1 MSGLDGNNQHSNQ
14 GNLGQQQSG
23 QQVGLG
29 EQPTKSASPVMTATK
44 AQADDATFRIVGD
57 AGALFGALALA
68 QGAFLPIT
76 KNRTVTVRP
85 RDKPAYTFDYATLD
99 QVLAACV
106 PALSANGLALLQP
119 FYHGPN
125 GLEIRTILAHSSG
138 ARLESVT
145 ELPKT
150 ENIQGAGSALT
161 YLKRYQVQAILGVS
175 SEEDDDGNAADGNQV
190 QNSQPRDRSKP
201 PAPPNR
207 PQQSAASTKAPSKP
221 QDAPKPQPSAP
232 SPPPVETPLQGNL
245 ESATELLPTAD
256 HLAEMKSLF
265 QALQFKGAG
274 AIALVKAMTGKEHTA
289 INDADCL
296 AVSGLLG
303 AAKEA
308 KWNAEQVALLL
319 AEPGMCEPGAA
330 LKALLAEESFVAGS

>member
-1 MSGLDGNNQHSNQ
+1 MNDARELERGFEDEAGRASDAP
-14 GNLGQQQSG
+14 
-23 QQVGLG
+23 
-29 EQPTKSASPVMTATK
+29 EPKRTASPVMTATK
-44 AQADDATFRIVGD
+44 AQAEDSTFRIIGD
-57 AGALFGALALA
+57 AGPLFGALALA
-68 QGAFLPIT
+68 QGAFQPIT

-190 QNSQPRDRSKP
+190 QAMTPRDRSKP
-201 PAPPNR
+201 AAPP
-207 PQQSAASTKAPSKP
+207 QAKAPGKP
-221 QDAPKPQPSAP
+221 KEAA
-232 SPPPVETPLQGNL
+232 SPPPAPTRQAPAQ
-245 ESATELLPTAD
+245 SAPQPKSEPPPAPTELLATAD
-256 HLAEMKSLF
+256 KLAEMKSLLV
-265 QALQFKGAG
+265 ALQFKGTPAKELIG
-274 AIALVKAMTGKEHTA
+274 LVTGKNHAVVNNADVDQVISVLQKAFDSKWDADRLMLLIRETSDPATAIAAIEEETAAM
-289 INDADCL
+289 
-296 AVSGLLG
+296 G
-303 AAKEA
+303 A
-308 KWNAEQVALLL
+308 
-319 AEPGMCEPGAA
+319 
-330 LKALLAEESFVAGS
+330 S

>member
-1 MSGLDGNNQHSNQ
+1 MNDLNQDHNNQAM
-14 GNLGQQQSG
+14 GQAQQH
-23 QQVGLG
+23 VGLG
-29 EQPTKSASPVMTATK
+29 EQERKTASPVMTPTK
-44 AQADDATFRIVGD
+44 AQAEDATFRIVGD
-57 AGALFGALALA
+57 AGALFGALAAA

-175 SEEDDDGNAADGNQV
+175 SEEDDDGNAADGNKV
-190 QNSQPRDRSKP
+190 EAMSPRSR
-201 PAPPNR
+201 PAPPPKPAAAPATTPRKPPER
-207 PQQSAASTKAPSKP
+207 PQAASVPP
-221 QDAPKPQPSAP
+221 DEPKPQPAP
-232 SPPPVETPLQGNL
+232 QTQAQPKSEPPPAP
-245 ESATELLPTAD
+245 TELLATAD
-256 HLAEMKSLF
+256 KLADMKSLF
-265 QALQFKGAG
+265 VSLQFKGTPAKECVG
-274 AIALVKAMTGKEHTA
+274 ILTGKDAGTITNADVEKVCSVLRVA
-289 INDADCL
+289 LASKWDADRL
-296 AVSGLLG
+296 MLLVRETPEAEAAVQAIEAETAAMGG
-303 AAKEA
+303 A
-308 KWNAEQVALLL
+308 
-319 AEPGMCEPGAA
+319 
-330 LKALLAEESFVAGS
+330 S